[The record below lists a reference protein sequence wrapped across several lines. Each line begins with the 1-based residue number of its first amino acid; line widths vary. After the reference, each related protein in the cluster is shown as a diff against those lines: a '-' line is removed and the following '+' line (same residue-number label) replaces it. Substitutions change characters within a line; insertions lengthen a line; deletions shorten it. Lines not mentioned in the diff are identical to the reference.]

1 MGKTKNEIAGVV
13 TLMQSRI
20 ANGVARLVAQAS

>member
-1 MGKTKNEIAGVV
+1 MNKRRRELAGVV

-20 ANGVARLVAQAS
+20 ANGMARIVAQAS